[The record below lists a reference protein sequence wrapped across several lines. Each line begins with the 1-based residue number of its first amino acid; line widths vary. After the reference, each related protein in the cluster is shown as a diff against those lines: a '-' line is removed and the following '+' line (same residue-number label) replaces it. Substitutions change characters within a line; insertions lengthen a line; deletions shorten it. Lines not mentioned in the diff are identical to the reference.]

1 MSSQVEICNLAL
13 AKIGSDS
20 FITDI
25 DDGTKSARYLKLF
38 YIPTRD
44 ALLRSH
50 LWRFAR
56 KQAVLAPL
64 ATAPLFDGGN
74 YFQLPTDCLRVVGTD
89 LDYTAAYGRWYV
101 EGDKIV
107 ADTDTLNI
115 VYIKRVEDEALFD
128 PLFVQAFATYLA
140 HEVCMSLAQSASMKG
155 NLAQEMQAAI
165 IRAAHA
171 GSTEQDGSAFMSEVF
186 LKAHS

>member
-13 AKIGSDS
+13 GKIGSDS

-56 KQAVLAPL
+56 KRAVLAPL
-64 ATAPLFDGGN
+64 ATEPPFDGGS

-89 LDYTAAYGRWYV
+89 LDYASAYGRWHV
-101 EGDKIV
+101 EGDKII
-107 ADTDTLNI
+107 ADTEVLNI
-115 VYIKRVEDEALFD
+115 VYISRVEDEALYD
-128 PLFVQAFATYLA
+128 PLFVQALSIYLA
-140 HEVCMSLAQSASMKG
+140 HEISMSIVQSASTKEM
-155 NLAQEMQAAI
+155 LAREMQSAI

-171 GSTEQDGSAFMSEVF
+171 GSTEQDGQAFISEVF
-186 LKAHS
+186 LKAHN